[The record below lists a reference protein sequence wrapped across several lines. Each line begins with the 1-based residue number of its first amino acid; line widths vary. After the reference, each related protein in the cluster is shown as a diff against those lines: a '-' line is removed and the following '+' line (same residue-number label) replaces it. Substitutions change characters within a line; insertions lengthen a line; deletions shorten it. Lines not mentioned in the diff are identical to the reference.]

1 MNNIIEIFLSDGKTV
16 IFSIVIIVIAFV
28 LFNLLR
34 TQKKKFEEMIEKY
47 KKERNKNKGDAMSQ
61 SMTDGNDIGIS
72 EGSAPIS
79 MSFMEDYRS
88 EFEEIQAW
96 YNAASQLISVLP
108 MLGILGTVLGLIL
121 QISSVGIDEITD
133 SIGLALITTFWGLFS
148 AIVLKVYDSFVG
160 IKSENVQNNISKYE
174 NKLSNI
180 ISKRNML
187 TKGNGNE

>member
-34 TQKKKFEEMIEKY
+34 TQKKKFEEMIDKY

-121 QISSVGIDEITD
+121 QISSVGIDEVTD